1 MEALK
6 YLPYIVLMIA
16 VGGMVAGAG
25 AISISKFGSTMSAC
39 EDGSDYTFNATSETC
54 YNSSNYDGFAATEQ
68 YLATVNSNK
77 GIGDIAEQ
85 FPTISIIGIMV
96 VIISLIAG
104 VFVYMKY
111 FA

>member
-6 YLPYIVLMIA
+6 FIPYVVLSICVA
-16 VGGMVAGAG
+16 GIVAGAG
-25 AISISKFGSTMSAC
+25 ALSLSKFNDATSDAEASAAI
-39 EDGSDYTFNATSETC
+39 GNAT
-54 YNSSNYDGFAATEQ
+54 A
-68 YLATVNSNK
+68 

-85 FPTISIIGIMV
+85 FPTIAIIGVMV
-96 VIISLIAG
+96 IIISLIAG